1 MGHRMILA
9 KMEEMGRRAG
19 MRLVGDPTRGYL
31 ANLDLDDYKK
41 YFRQFMPE
49 RMRGRDFIAKFGA
62 TADAATRV
70 DQDVEY
76 AVQGAT
82 DHHVHEAQR
91 VRNFVTFLEQ
101 AGQMAPHSAER
112 GVTLDKAGHLMY
124 ASHVSYT
131 RDALLGADEADVLVD
146 LVRRNEREGFYG
158 AKITGGGSGGTVAVL
173 ANVGERV
180 DAAVGKIVEEYRTR
194 TGRDAE
200 VFGRSSPGAW
210 EVGTEVVMIGESGI

>member
-1 MGHRMILA
+1 MGHRMILG
-9 KMEEMGRRAG
+9 KMDEMGRRAG

-70 DQDVEY
+70 DPDAEY
-76 AVQGAT
+76 AVRGAT

-101 AGQMAPHSAER
+101 AGQMPPHSAER

-146 LVRRNEREGFYG
+146 LVRRDEREGFYG

-173 ANVGERV
+173 ANTGDRV
-180 DAAVGKIVEEYRTR
+180 DAAVARIVGEYRAR
-194 TGRDAE
+194 AGRDAE
-200 VFGRSSPGAW
+200 VFGGSSPGAW
-210 EVGTEVVMIGESGI
+210 EVGTEVVELANRV